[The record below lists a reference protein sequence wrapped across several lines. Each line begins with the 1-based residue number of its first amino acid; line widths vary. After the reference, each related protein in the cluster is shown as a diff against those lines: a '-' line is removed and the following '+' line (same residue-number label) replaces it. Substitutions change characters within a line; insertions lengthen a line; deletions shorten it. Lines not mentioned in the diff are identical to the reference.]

1 MMAAPHRPYSC
12 AALTS
17 LREGGTWQPLWGGR
31 GHQSLTQISLHVR
44 PVQSKADR
52 VAFVDLPFRLYA
64 EDPNWVAPLK
74 DDVHGLLTPGK
85 NPWFGHGEAQLFLAE
100 RAGRVVGRIS
110 AHIDHLALTQPVD
123 QGMGPGTGNW
133 GLFEAEDAETAHA
146 LIAAAEDWLR
156 TKGMTRALGPLSI
169 SIWDE
174 PGLLIKG
181 FDHPP
186 TVMMGHNAAVYQ
198 GWIEAVGYRFA
209 KSLRTWELD
218 ISKSFPDLVQR
229 IVAAGE
235 RNPRIRIRPVN
246 KARFN
251 EEAALIL
258 GILNDAWSDNW
269 GFVPLTDAEIAYVGK
284 KLKPIVYEDL
294 IMVAEYDGEPVAFML
309 VLPDINEKLA
319 SFGGSLFPFTWATL
333 LWWLRRPQVRTMRV
347 PLMGVLKRL
356 QSSRMASQ
364 LAFMMIEYIRRNATA
379 HYGASRGE
387 IGWILDD
394 NQGMNAIAEAI
405 NSHINKDYWL
415 YDKAL

>member
-1 MMAAPHRPYSC
+1 V
-12 AALTS
+12 
-17 LREGGTWQPLWGGR
+17 
-31 GHQSLTQISLHVR
+31 TQIRFTIR

-64 EDPNWVAPLK
+64 DDPNWVPPLK

-85 NPWFGHGEAQLFLAE
+85 NPWFGHGEAQFFLAE
-100 RAGRVVGRIS
+100 RAGCVVGRIS
-110 AHIDHLALTQPVD
+110 AHIDHLALTQPAD

-133 GLFEAEDAETAHA
+133 GLFEAEDAEVAQA
-146 LIAAAEDWLR
+146 LIATAEDWLR
-156 TKGMTRALGPLSI
+156 TKGMTRALGPVSI

-174 PGLLIKG
+174 PGLLVKG

-186 TVMMGHNAAVYQ
+186 TVMMGHNAASYQ
-198 GWIEAVGYRFA
+198 GWIEAAGYCFV
-209 KSLRTWELD
+209 KSLRTWEF
-218 ISKSFPDLVQR
+218 SNPFPELVQR

-235 RNPRIRIRPVN
+235 RNARIRIRPVN
-246 KARFN
+246 KARFD

-258 GILNDAWSDNW
+258 GILNDAWSGNW

-284 KLKPIVYEDL
+284 KLKPLVYEDL
-294 IMVAEYDGEPVAFML
+294 IMIAEYDEEPVAFMM

-319 SFGGSLFPFTWATL
+319 SFGGSLLPFNWAKL